1 MRIIH
6 VCGNFAYE
14 ISEKKGTYKCNT
26 FFHIF
31 AFFLI
36 LTNQFNKNN
45 NLSFFLETDF
55 ADSKREKKVPFITLI
70 L

>member
-1 MRIIH
+1 MNHKMSVI
-6 VCGNFAYE
+6 
-14 ISEKKGTYKCNT
+14 KGTYKCNT

-45 NLSFFLETDF
+45 NLLFFVETDF
-55 ADSKREKKVPFITLI
+55 ADSKREKKVPFFSDISYAKFPQT
-70 L
+70 